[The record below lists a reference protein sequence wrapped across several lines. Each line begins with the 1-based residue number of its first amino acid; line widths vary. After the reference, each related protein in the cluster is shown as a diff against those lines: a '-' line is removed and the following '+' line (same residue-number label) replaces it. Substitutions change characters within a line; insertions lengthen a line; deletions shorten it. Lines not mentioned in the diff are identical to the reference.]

1 MGLPVNDK
9 NKGKIGTGA
18 NKGGNNASKFIAKPS
33 STKASGGGA
42 SKKPIKT
49 GGARGS

>member
-9 NKGKIGTGA
+9 NKGKG
-18 NKGGNNASKFIAKPS
+18 KGPKSGMAGGASKFIAKGGS
-33 STKASGGGA
+33 KAMGP

-49 GGARGS
+49 GGSRGS

>member
-9 NKGKIGTGA
+9 NNAKLGGKGSKTPQG
-18 NKGGNNASKFIAKPS
+18 SKFIAKPS
-33 STKASGGGA
+33 STKTGGGA

-49 GGARGS
+49 GGTRGS

>member
-9 NKGKIGTGA
+9 KNGKLPGKAAA
-18 NKGGNNASKFIAKPS
+18 NTSQGSKFIAKPS
-33 STKASGGGA
+33 KAVGV

-49 GGARGS
+49 GGSRGS

>member
-9 NKGKIGTGA
+9 NKKLGGGA
-18 NKGGNNASKFIAKPS
+18 SKGNSGASKFIAKPT
-33 STKASGGGA
+33 STKASGV